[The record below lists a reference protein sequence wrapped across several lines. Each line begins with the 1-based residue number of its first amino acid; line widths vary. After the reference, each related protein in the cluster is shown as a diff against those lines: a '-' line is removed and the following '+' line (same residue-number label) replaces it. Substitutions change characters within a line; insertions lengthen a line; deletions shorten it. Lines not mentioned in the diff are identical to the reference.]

1 MRIKGKEF
9 RNVEVEVN
17 PLHVVDELWQ
27 EAFQSLKKTEA
38 TGINYDYSSFIIE
51 EDNKIIEIYIKEG
64 YSYGHYDK
72 EDKIVYRIDRSHTY
86 GKDFREYIVSLDKVR
101 RYLRSKL

>member
-1 MRIKGKEF
+1 MKVKGKEF
-9 RNVEVEVN
+9 RNVEVDIN
-17 PLHVVDELWQ
+17 PADVVDVLWE

-51 EDNKIIEIYIKEG
+51 EDNKIIEIYVKEG

-86 GKDFREYIVSLDKVR
+86 GKDFREYIVSLSKVIK
-101 RYLRSKL
+101 YLGSK